1 MKWGNIMQRALPFDF
16 TLSFCREMIPG
27 KGEDSSCHSFCDDAG
42 LIGVFDGCGGAG
54 ARTHDFYSG
63 NTEAYMASRICAGA
77 FYDQFRSTFPC
88 DLPAERAVQ
97 ELFAPAALERLKT
110 YSPPKDPDAFVMKGS
125 MVRTLPTTAA
135 AALIQSVNGGVA
147 VSPIWAGDS
156 RVYVLDSL
164 GLAQLTVDDT
174 SVPDP
179 MENVYEDGVLRNV
192 LCSDR
197 DVTLHSFTRVLQP
210 PFVVLAATDG
220 CFGYVSTPMEFEG
233 MLLETLQRAETPAQ
247 WERYLEEAI
256 GSVAGDDHA
265 MVLVSFG
272 YGSFGALQKS
282 LYQRWQWL
290 RENYILPVQSL
301 PLEDRQSRFALWESY
316 RGDYFRML
324 KDGAR

>member
-1 MKWGNIMQRALPFDF
+1 MMQQALPFDF
-16 TLSFCREMIPG
+16 VLSFCREMIPG
-27 KGEDSSCHSFCDDAG
+27 KGEDSSCHSFCDSAG

-63 NTEAYMASRICAGA
+63 RTEAYMASRLCAGA
-77 FYDQFRSTFPC
+77 FYDQFRATFPC
-88 DLPAERAVQ
+88 GLPAEKVAQ

-135 AALIQSVNGGVA
+135 AALIQSAAAGVA

-156 RVYVLDSL
+156 RVYVLDGQ

-179 MENVYEDGVLRNV
+179 MENVYEDGVLRNI

-197 DVTLHSFTRVLQP
+197 KVTLHSFTQVLQP

-233 MLLETLQRAETPAQ
+233 MLLETLLTSQSPAQ
-247 WERYLEEAI
+247 WEQRLADMI

-265 MVLVSFG
+265 MVMASFG
-272 YGSFGALQKS
+272 YGDFAALQNS
-282 LYQRWQWL
+282 LRQRWLWL
-290 RENYILPVQSL
+290 RENYILPVQKL
-301 PLEDRQSRFALWESY
+301 PLEDRQSRFALWDSY
-316 RGDYFRML
+316 RGNYFRLL
-324 KDGAR
+324 KDGAE

>member
-1 MKWGNIMQRALPFDF
+1 MQRALPFDF
-16 TLSFCREMIPG
+16 VLSFCREIIPD

-63 NTEAYMASRICAGA
+63 RTEAYMASRLCAGA

-88 DLPAERAVQ
+88 DLPAETVVR
-97 ELFAPAALERLKT
+97 EMLAPAALERLRA
-110 YSPPKDPDAFVMKGS
+110 YSPPSDPNAFVIKGS

-135 AALIQSVNGGVA
+135 AALIRPANGGVE

-156 RVYVLDSL
+156 RVYVLDGK

-179 MENVYEDGVLRNV
+179 MENVYEDGVLRNI

-197 DVTLHSFTRVLQP
+197 NVTVHSTTLVLRQP
-210 PFVVLAATDG
+210 FLVLVATDG

-233 MLLETLQRAETPAQ
+233 MLLETLQRAQSPAQ
-247 WERYLEEAI
+247 WEQYLAEAI

-265 MVLVSFG
+265 MVIASFG
-272 YGSFGALQKS
+272 YGSFSALQSS
-282 LYQRWQWL
+282 LAQRWQWL
-290 RENYILPVQSL
+290 QAQYIQPVQAL
-301 PLEDRQSRFALWESY
+301 PLEDRQSRYALWESY
-316 RGDYFRML
+316 RGNYFRML
-324 KDGAR
+324 KDGPK